1 MTAPP
6 RGDGRDAY
14 DSKFASWDRRAS
26 VRTKPRRP
34 LAEDEGSMLPFPPEL
49 VPALHHPLVQER
61 GPAAAHRVL
70 VQSLYAYFHFTVVL
84 EQVAVMPVTTRIAL
98 GQSGVELPRAMQ
110 GDAYKITTDE
120 AWHAQFSYEL
130 IEQATGLFGVPSVVP
145 ATPQFVRRLDA
156 TRDSF
161 EPAMRRLVDLF
172 FATVSETLVSGFL
185 LDLPYDERLPAS
197 VRTLVLDHAE
207 DEGRHHAY
215 FRAFLRFAWPQLTD
229 VERRL
234 VGTRVPDL
242 IRLFLEPD
250 VEAVAAALR
259 HAGLDE
265 REAATVVADC
275 CLPSRVSPSIV
286 SAARGTV
293 RSFREVDALA
303 DAATYDAFASSGF
316 VP

>member
-6 RGDGRDAY
+6 RGDDRDAY

-26 VRTKPRRP
+26 VRTKPRRE
-34 LAEDEGSMLPFPPEL
+34 LDEDEASVLPFPPEL
-49 VPALHHPLVQER
+49 VPALRHPLVVHR
-61 GPAAAHRVL
+61 GPEAARRIL

-98 GQSGVELPRAMQ
+98 GQSGVDLPRPMR

-130 IEQATGLFGVPSVVP
+130 VEQATERFAVPSRVP
-145 ATPQFVRRLDA
+145 AEPQFVRRLDA
-156 TRDSF
+156 TRESF

-185 LDLPYDERLPAS
+185 LDLPYDERLPRS
-197 VRTLVLDHAE
+197 VRALVLDHAE

-215 FRAFLRFAWPQLTD
+215 FRAFLRFAWPQLSD
-229 VERRL
+229 AERRL
-234 VGTRVPDL
+234 IGPRVPDL

-250 VEAVAAALR
+250 VEAAVVALR
-259 HAGLDE
+259 DAGLPE
-265 REAATVVADC
+265 HEVATVVAESC
-275 CLPSRVSPSIV
+275 RSSRVSGSIV
-286 SAARGTV
+286 TAARATV
-293 RSFREVDALA
+293 RSFREVDALD
-303 DAATYDAFASSGF
+303 DAATYDAFASSGL